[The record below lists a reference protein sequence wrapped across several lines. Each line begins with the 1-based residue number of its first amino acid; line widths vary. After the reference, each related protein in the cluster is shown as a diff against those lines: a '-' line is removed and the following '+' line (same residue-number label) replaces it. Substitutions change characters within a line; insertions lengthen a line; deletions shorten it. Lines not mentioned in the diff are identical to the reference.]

1 MLNILWASKT
11 GNANSWYHIA
21 PFRECGL
28 VDKIHVVRYK
38 KPKRVINDIVYH
50 TFPSTNKFLET
61 LYYIINIVKL
71 LFTKQIDLV
80 VAFNPY
86 PWGLISFF
94 LGKLFRK
101 PVLLGLIGGELDS
114 SRTGKFKRK
123 LLYQVLKRVEI
134 ITVTGGDTKQYL
146 SDINIKQDK
155 VFVFPHLVD
164 ANYLNEVKNSQAS
177 SNIITITSFL
187 PVKRTEDAIKA
198 FALLLKQGLNLKMI
212 ILGEGPG
219 RDNCLNLVKSLGV
232 DDNIKFEGYV
242 NDIRPYINNSE
253 YYLQTSSSEGLS
265 IALIES
271 MATGLIPLVTNV
283 GDEKEIIKD
292 NETGFFI
299 PVGEPEI
306 IADKIAMLESSP
318 LKNAVKENIKKTMVK
333 STIKSSDKYITEILQ
348 SVNRIRN
355 YEKHRR

>member
-1 MLNILWASKT
+1 MNF
-11 GNANSWYHIA
+11 H
-21 PFRECGL
+21 
-28 VDKIHVVRYK
+28 
-38 KPKRVINDIVYH
+38 
-50 TFPSTNKFLET
+50 
-61 LYYIINIVKL
+61 
-71 LFTKQIDLV
+71 
-80 VAFNPY
+80 
-86 PWGLISFF
+86 
-94 LGKLFRK
+94 
-101 PVLLGLIGGELDS
+101 
-114 SRTGKFKRK
+114 
-123 LLYQVLKRVEI
+123 
-134 ITVTGGDTKQYL
+134 
-146 SDINIKQDK
+146 
-155 VFVFPHLVD
+155 
-164 ANYLNEVKNSQAS
+164 
-177 SNIITITSFL
+177 
-187 PVKRTEDAIKA
+187 
-198 FALLLKQGLNLKMI
+198 LKMI
-212 ILGEGPG
+212 ILGDGPG

-242 NDIRPYINNSE
+242 NEIRPYINNSE

-306 IADKIAMLESSP
+306 IAEKIAMLESSP